1 MLRVRFFVFIFCL
14 SFVFPLNVNEQVAN
28 RVASNLL
35 NERGDVSQ
43 YNIDSI
49 NLISEDGYDLFYIFN
64 LAPKGFILISADNRV
79 LPVLGYGFEDNF
91 IYSESMSPNIKY
103 LTDMFKDEIKSSIDQ
118 NIQATQYIQEKWD
131 RYTGVNIEP
140 VSIRNM
146 APLLS
151 SRFDQGAS
159 WNTLCPNDQAGP
171 DGHALVGCVAVSMG
185 QVMHYWEYPK
195 YGSDDH
201 GYNSPY
207 GYLYADFGN
216 TYYDYDEMEN
226 NIGTPESQLMLL
238 HAGIAVNMNYG
249 ADGSGAWV
257 MGPQSPSTYHAM
269 VNYFNFKSTI
279 TGIYPE
285 NYSDSVYRQKLIDD
299 LDLNRP
305 IIYRGCST
313 DGCHAWNIDGYEGDM
328 FHCNWGWGGY
338 NNGFFPLSTLGGFG
352 YDQGALTKIE
362 PQDLSIPNL
371 VINNIE
377 MSDQN
382 GGDGDGIVN
391 PGEEVEIILELE
403 NFIPWSDG
411 NNLEVQLDSND
422 SGITITSDTF
432 YINSIDAGD
441 SFINNSNPFSIYVS
455 DDIGLGT
462 YSLDVYI
469 VGDDYFENY
478 SIDFDVSINQLS
490 FPFLNNQTIESSPL
504 AIDIDAD
511 GYKELFFGDYGG
523 LIHGIDSQGEALP
536 GFPVQLEGES
546 PQIWGSPSADDI
558 DGDGTIEL
566 VFASK
571 NKHIYVL
578 DVYGNIELD
587 YETGQFMMGSPAL
600 GDIDG
605 DGLNEIVVAGYES
618 DGKVFVLNSNGSS
631 VEGFPVTLNQRTLR
645 GVALKDLDNNGRED
659 IVVST
664 QTDKQIVLISDNA
677 EINVLHTALE
687 KFKSAPTIAEIDGEN
702 YIFAG
707 SDDHNLYGLTSEG
720 ELVYEFTTNDRIR
733 TSPAFYRYGNSTS
746 IFYGSYDGFIYGKD
760 KYGNDLSGFPIDV
773 NSSIVTSP
781 VISDLDNDGNVEV
794 VFGAADGSIIAIN
807 SANQSLDYFPV
818 DTGIGVTGSPIVTD
832 IDGDGDVEV
841 FMGANTTLFGIDVKD
856 VSSINSNWSMHRG
869 NELRNGSF
877 EPTSVYD
884 SGDLNGDLS
893 LNILDVVLLTNLILS
908 QDFSE
913 SDFIV
918 ADINSDNVVDVL
930 DLVGL
935 INLILE

>member
-1 MLRVRFFVFIFCL
+1 MIRFFIAVLFLSL
-14 SFVFPLNVNEQVAN
+14 SFSLNVNQETAV

-35 NERGDVSQ
+35 IERGDASD
-43 YNIDSI
+43 YEIRSI

-64 LAPKGFILISADNRV
+64 LAPKGFVLVSADDRV
-79 LPVLGYGFEDNF
+79 LPILGYGFEDDF
-91 IYSESMSPNIKY
+91 IYSDEMSPNVKY
-103 LTDMFKDEIKSSIDQ
+103 LTDLFKEEIKTSISQ
-118 NIQATQYIQEKWD
+118 NIPATNYIEERWFK
-131 RYTGVNIEP
+131 YTGASVEP
-140 VSIRNM
+140 SNLRNM

-151 SRFDQGAS
+151 SRFDQGAT

-171 DGHALVGCVAVSMG
+171 DGRALVGCVAVSMG
-185 QVMHYWEYPK
+185 QVMHYWEYPQ

-216 TYYDYDEMEN
+216 TFYDYDDMEN
-226 NIGTPESQLMLL
+226 NVGTPASQLLLL

-249 ADGSGAWV
+249 ASGSGAWV

-269 VNYFNFKSTI
+269 VNYFKFKSTI

-299 LDLNRP
+299 LDLHRP

-371 VINNIE
+371 VINAVDI
-377 MSDQN
+377 SDQN

-391 PGEEVEIILELE
+391 PGEEVQIVLELE

-411 NNLEVQLDSND
+411 NDIEVQLDSSD
-422 SGITITSDTF
+422 PGVSIVSDTF

-441 SFINNSNPFSIYVS
+441 TFINSSSPFLVNIS
-455 DDIGLGT
+455 DNIELGT
-462 YSLDVYI
+462 YSLDVYL
-469 VGDDYFENY
+469 VGQDYFETY

-504 AIDIDAD
+504 AIDVDGD
-511 GYKELFFGDYGG
+511 GYQELFFGDYGG
-523 LIHGIDSQGEALP
+523 VIHGISSQGESLP
-536 GFPVQLEGES
+536 GFPLQLEGES
-546 PQIWGSPSADDI
+546 PQIWGSPAADDI
-558 DGDGTIEL
+558 DGDGVIEL
-566 VFASK
+566 VFSSK
-571 NKHIYVL
+571 NKHIYII
-578 DVYGNIELD
+578 DIYGNMELE

-605 DGLNEIVVAGYES
+605 DELNEIVVAGYET
-618 DGKVFVLNSNGSS
+618 DGKVFVLNSDGSS
-631 VEGFPVTLNQRTLR
+631 VAGFPVTLNQRTLR
-645 GVALKDLDNNGRED
+645 GVALKDLDGNGRED

-664 QTDKQIVLISDNA
+664 QTDKQIILINDNA
-677 EINVLHTALE
+677 EMSILHTASE

-707 SDDHNLYGLTSEG
+707 SDDHNLYGLKADG
-720 ELVYEFTTNDRIR
+720 ELVYQFSTNDRIR
-733 TSPAFYRYGNSTS
+733 TSPAFYKYGNSVS

-760 KYGNDLSGFPIDV
+760 KHGNDLDGFPIDV
-773 NSSIVTSP
+773 SSPVITSP
-781 VISDLDNDGNVEV
+781 VISDLNNDGDVEII
-794 VFGAADGSIIAIN
+794 FGTTDGSIVAIN

-818 DTGIGVTGSPIVTD
+818 DTGVGITGSPMVTD
-832 IDGDGDVEV
+832 IDNDGDVEV

-856 VSSINSNWSMHRG
+856 ASSINNSWSMHRG

-877 EPTSVYD
+877 EPESVYD

-893 LNILDVVLLTNLILS
+893 LNVLDVVLLTTLILS

-913 SDFIV
+913 SDFVV
-918 ADINSDNVVDVL
+918 ADVNADNVVDVL
-930 DLVGL
+930 DLVVL
-935 INLILE
+935 INLILD